1 MSTPLADQQAWLMR
15 AIREGPDDAAQTEA
29 RLRSTPTLA
38 APDRL
43 RIYRHAYRA
52 RLLQS
57 FRAIF
62 PGLLHV
68 LGQELLDAFALDF
81 LARHP
86 PSHFSINHVADGFVE
101 HLRRTQPRGD
111 AAWSDFL
118 IDLAALETALLQV
131 SEAPG
136 LEHLPAA
143 DARAWRAL
151 DATALLGLQPRQ
163 APCVRLLRCSHP
175 VHDYL
180 QALRA
185 DGTGGT
191 PALPAP
197 RPCTLALTR
206 ADWRLATRELAPVQ
220 WELLA
225 RLDGTMTVGQAL
237 DAVMALQ
244 LRPTPTPELARVWIA
259 NFGAQGLLAPA

>member
-1 MSTPLADQQAWLMR
+1 MNTAPLADQQTWLLH
-15 AIREGPDDAAQTEA
+15 AIRDG
-29 RLRSTPTLA
+29 LRAPSQAHAHLQSTPTLA

-43 RIYRHAYRA
+43 RIYQHAYRA

-62 PGLLHV
+62 PGLLHA
-68 LGQELLDAFALDF
+68 LGGELLDAFALDF
-81 LARHP
+81 LAHHP

-111 AAWSDFL
+111 ADWSDGL

-136 LEHLPAA
+136 LEQVPAA
-143 DARAWRAL
+143 DLRALRAL
-151 DATALLGLQPRQ
+151 DAGALLALRPRQ
-163 APCVRLLRCSHP
+163 APCTRLLRCSRP
-175 VHDYL
+175 VHHYL

-185 DGTGGT
+185 GGT

-197 RPCTLALTR
+197 QPCALALTR

-225 RLDGTMTVGQAL
+225 RLDGTVTLAQAIE
-237 DAVMALQ
+237 AVAALQ
-244 LRPTPTPELARVWIA
+244 LRPAATPELARVWIV
-259 NFGAQGLLAPA
+259 NFTAQGLLAPA